1 MLTCMAIWNMTK
13 RHHDCALLLVGHC
26 RYGAHLL
33 HQYYSSQ
40 HLGTCLADAV
50 VRLFTDPLASR

>member
-1 MLTCMAIWNMTK
+1 MAGN
-13 RHHDCALLLVGHC
+13 C

-40 HLGTCLADAV
+40 DLGTCLADAV
-50 VRLFTDPLASR
+50 VRLFTDPLTSR